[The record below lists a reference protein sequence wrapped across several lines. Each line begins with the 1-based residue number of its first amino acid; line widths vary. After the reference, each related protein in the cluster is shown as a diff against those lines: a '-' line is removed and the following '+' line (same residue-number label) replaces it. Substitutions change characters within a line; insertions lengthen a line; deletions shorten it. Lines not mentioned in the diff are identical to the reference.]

1 MGSYDYQIATA
12 KRIIAKNGRA
22 CVWRALGNDA
32 PADSDKP
39 WTKGAETTN
48 DNMVSIMFL
57 PDTRSN
63 LAFLQTLTDQ
73 PINVGDDYGIMAAV
87 DFVPTTRAEIYD
99 ESGTT
104 LLRGIK
110 SVDVLAPNGEAIMY
124 TLRFTVAA

>member
-1 MGSYDYQIATA
+1 MGVYDRQIATA
-12 KRIIAKNGRA
+12 KRLIAAKGRT
-22 CVWRALGNDA
+22 CVWRTLDEAA
-32 PADSDKP
+32 PADETKP
-39 WTKGAETTN
+39 WKKGEETTT
-48 DNMVSIMFL
+48 DNAAKIVFL

-99 ESGTT
+99 ESGAT

-110 SVDVLAPNGEAIMY
+110 SVDVLAPNGEVILY